1 MRCPSPLLGF
11 ARPRNLRSHPL
22 QPVPSSARRLDG
34 AAPDYWEAG
43 VSGPNR
49 GPGDE
54 TNAAGSCC
62 RVGSTLNSAP
72 RNPGG
77 GIRSNVIDGKS
88 RTPAGGST
96 GKKRVALAYPLGV
109 ISTLP
114 IFARLAEMTGRKL
127 MYLFGFALFAFA
139 SASSGLASNLTQLI
153 GLRVLQGL

>member
-34 AAPDYWEAG
+34 AAPDCWEAE
-43 VSGPNR
+43 VFGPNR

-62 RVGSTLNSAP
+62 RIGSTLNSAP

-77 GIRSNVIDGKS
+77 GIRSYVIAGKS

-96 GKKRVALAYPLGV
+96 GKKRTALPEGGWAMPRCDVCGNDYD
-109 ISTLP
+109 
-114 IFARLAEMTGRKL
+114 K
-127 MYLFGFALFAFA
+127 AFQVTKE
-139 SASSGLASNLTQLI
+139 S
-153 GLRVLQGL
+153 